1 MKRSLIALAVVSS
14 LGLAT
19 LAAPAVFAHGPGQ
32 GPAAGNAWGP
42 GMMGNGGHP
51 MGYHMGAGMMGSGM
65 GPAMMGANG
74 APCPGLAA
82 ANASGDPLTIEDA
95 RKTVE
100 QRLEWS
106 GNDRLKVGTVEAKDD
121 NTFSAE
127 IVTVDGS
134 LVEKFEINRKTG
146 FMQPVR

>member
-32 GPAAGNAWGP
+32 GPSAGNAWGP
-42 GMMGNGGHP
+42 GMMGGGMMGYGGHP
-51 MGYHMGAGMMGSGM
+51 MGYHMGSGM

-82 ANASGDPLTIEDA
+82 ATTSGDPLSIEDA

-106 GNDRLKVGTVEAKDD
+106 GNDRLKVGTVEVKDD
-121 NTFSAE
+121 NTILAE

-134 LVEKFEINRKTG
+134 LVDKLEIDRKTG
-146 FMQPVR
+146 FARPVR